1 MVNYI
6 LEIESENNEI
16 KEYEFHSEE
25 LGSLNGVQDEIL
37 IENGELSIIK
47 KIGITKEFLF
57 YVLETPV
64 KTKIDL
70 EESIELFEGS
80 NTLKIKDLNG
90 NYIITYLLV
99 NDSVDMLATK
109 KEVASTIALLDNQ
122 ITLKVD
128 KEDVISQINQSSE
141 KVTINSNK
149 IKLEG
154 HTTINDGFSIDPLG
168 NMSCRDANIN
178 NLINQSGIYTG
189 LVFHHK
195 KEVLNTK
202 GASLKSYIGYKAIWN
217 SSYTN
222 ATLVRVPLYINYT
235 IPDKFV
241 ATNAYIIVEFQS
253 VAWGRAGGPAGSAP
267 IGVVSDIGLYV
278 KASVENS
285 TSIDAFS
292 MYDTTKT
299 PHYFIGSRVD
309 NVWGNGVHNYTFPSG
324 LRRKKTENISSTL
337 NNIKSGILSFAPQAT
352 TMPFDPNEHYGYG
365 ERKYSGY
372 MSATLYVFGYL
383 NKE

>member
-154 HTTINDGFSIDPLG
+154 HTTINDGFSVDLDG

-178 NLINQSGIYTG
+178 SLVNKSGIYTT
-189 LVFHHK
+189 LRFDHSK
-195 KEVLNTK
+195 KEAWTKELMFKGFVGYLEGKRTPMYVNYSIPDNYVVDLAYLIIGHQSVSIGEFSNVRVKDIELYIHELNK
-202 GASLKSYIGYKAIWN
+202 AESVGIEPQIIQEPNQFPQRDFYIGDRIDN
-217 SSYTN
+217 
-222 ATLVRVPLYINYT
+222 
-235 IPDKFV
+235 
-241 ATNAYIIVEFQS
+241 
-253 VAWGRAGGPAGSAP
+253 AWGS
-267 IGVVSDIGLYV
+267 
-278 KASVENS
+278 
-285 TSIDAFS
+285 
-292 MYDTTKT
+292 
-299 PHYFIGSRVD
+299 
-309 NVWGNGVHNYTFPSG
+309 GVHSYTFPVGNRRKRTANISDTINEVRQG
-324 LRRKKTENISSTL
+324 IIAIAPRKKTEELQDIP
-337 NNIKSGILSFAPQAT
+337 GAEY
-352 TMPFDPNEHYGYG
+352 EH
-365 ERKYSGY
+365 SAF
-372 MSATLYVFGYL
+372 MSATLYIYGYL
-383 NKE
+383 DNKE

>member
-154 HTTINDGFSIDPLG
+154 HTTINDGFSVDLDG

-178 NLINQSGIYTG
+178 NLVNKSGIYTT
-189 LVFHHK
+189 LRFDHSK
-195 KEVLNTK
+195 KEAWEKELMFKGFVGYLDSYYMENGKEQKIKGKRAPMYVNYSIPDNYVVDLAYLIIGHQSVSIGEFSNVRVKDIELYIHELNK
-202 GASLKSYIGYKAIWN
+202 AESVGIGAQDIQEPNQFPQRDFYIGDRIDN
-217 SSYTN
+217 
-222 ATLVRVPLYINYT
+222 
-235 IPDKFV
+235 
-241 ATNAYIIVEFQS
+241 
-253 VAWGRAGGPAGSAP
+253 AWGS
-267 IGVVSDIGLYV
+267 
-278 KASVENS
+278 
-285 TSIDAFS
+285 
-292 MYDTTKT
+292 
-299 PHYFIGSRVD
+299 
-309 NVWGNGVHNYTFPSG
+309 GVHSYTFPVGNRRKRTANISDTINEVRQG
-324 LRRKKTENISSTL
+324 IIAIAPRKKTEELQDIP
-337 NNIKSGILSFAPQAT
+337 GA
-352 TMPFDPNEHYGYG
+352 EY
-365 ERKYSGY
+365 EYSAF
-372 MSATLYVFGYL
+372 MSATLYIYGYL
-383 NKE
+383 DKKE